1 MSLPALVTL
10 VLAAEGYHL
19 PLRGGVAVSRP
30 NLRGVFGQHTAEEAA
45 NDLPSDGSVTASP
58 QAHRSSEAIF
68 PPTLGTSI
76 SRARLLLLATAALW
90 GTYPVLLRAVYST
103 GIPCPPSVVSAVRC
117 TARTLYTSLVIGHIH
132 RRLDSQPR
140 RLLALAQVRYVL
152 MATLSSGLVLA
163 RRMRRPQTSGE
174 GERSMSRAAFCL
186 ATAELSL
193 IGASGN
199 LLSAWA
205 IARLSA
211 ARSEVLMATVHVF
224 VPLLQAQSTL
234 VLCFATP
241 LPLPRTPPPPPLSGA
256 HAALLSSRRPHL
268 ALLRPLLCRGALG
281 RSQARALRCVETP
294 PPSIHSTS
302 GHCT

>member
-19 PLRGGVAVSRP
+19 PLRGGVAVTSRP
-30 NLRGVFGQHTAEEAA
+30 NLRGVLGQHTAEEAA

-68 PPTLGTSI
+68 PATLGTSI

-140 RLLALAQVRYVL
+140 HLLALAHRAGAVRADGDTVI
-152 MATLSSGLVLA
+152 GLGPRA
-163 RRMRRPQTSGE
+163 PYAAAAN
-174 GERSMSRAAFCL
+174 ER
-186 ATAELSL
+186 
-193 IGASGN
+193 
-199 LLSAWA
+199 
-205 IARLSA
+205 
-211 ARSEVLMATVHVF
+211 
-224 VPLLQAQSTL
+224 
-234 VLCFATP
+234 
-241 LPLPRTPPPPPLSGA
+241 
-256 HAALLSSRRPHL
+256 
-268 ALLRPLLCRGALG
+268 
-281 RSQARALRCVETP
+281 
-294 PPSIHSTS
+294 
-302 GHCT
+302 

>member
-19 PLRGGVAVSRP
+19 PLRGGVAVTSRP
-30 NLRGVFGQHTAEEAA
+30 NLRGVLGQHTAEEAA

-68 PPTLGTSI
+68 PATLGTSI

-199 LLSAWA
+199 LLSAWG
-205 IARLSA
+205 ICRLSA

-224 VPLLQAQSTL
+224 VPLLQAQSPL

-241 LPLPRTPPPPPLSGA
+241 LPLSGA